1 MKWILCLLAVFV
13 LWMLLFW
20 QLDPWVIGVGAFFA
34 LLVGTLLG
42 DIFPDDLGK
51 MLNPL
56 RWLFFLIY
64 LPYFFYYCMKAN
76 LDVALRVIHP
86 DVPIRPGIVKVRTT
100 LHGEMAKTFLANSIT
115 LTPGTL
121 TVDIDGQD
129 LYIHWINIPA
139 ADPSKRSAEICGRF
153 EPLLRRIFE

>member
-1 MKWILCLLAVFV
+1 MKWFMCLLAVFA

-20 QLDPWVIGVGAFFA
+20 SLDPVVIGAGAFFA
-34 LLVGTLLG
+34 LIVGTLLG
-42 DIFPDDLGK
+42 DIYPDRLQK
-51 MLNPL
+51 VLSPK

-64 LPYFFYYCMKAN
+64 LPYFFWYCIRAN
-76 LDVALRVIHP
+76 VDVMLRVIHP
-86 DVPIRPGIVKVRTT
+86 DVPIRPGIVKVQTT
-100 LHGEMAKTFLANSIT
+100 LTSEMAKTFLANSIT

-129 LYIHWINIPA
+129 YYVHWINIDTDDA
-139 ADPSKRSAEICGRF
+139 ARRTAEICGRF

>member
-34 LLVGTLLG
+34 LIVGTLLG
-42 DIFPDDLGK
+42 GIFPDDLGK

-56 RWLFFLIY
+56 RWLLFLVY
-64 LPYFFYYCMKAN
+64 LPYFFYYCLKAN

-86 DVPIRPGIVKVRTT
+86 DVPIRPGIVKVQTT
-100 LHGEMAKTFLANSIT
+100 LRSEMAKTFLANSIT

-129 LYIHWINIPA
+129 LYIHCINITVT
-139 ADPSKRSAEICGRF
+139 DPSKRSAEICGRF

>member
-1 MKWILCLLAVFV
+1 MKWFMCLLAVFA

-20 QLDPWVIGVGAFFA
+20 SLDPWVILTGAFFA

-42 DIFPDDLGK
+42 EVYPDRLEK
-51 MLNPL
+51 VLNPR
-56 RWLFFLIY
+56 RWLYAMLY
-64 LPYFFYYCMKAN
+64 LPYFLFYCVKAN
-76 LDVALRVIHP
+76 LDVMLRVVHP

-100 LHGEMAKTFLANSIT
+100 LTGEMAKTFLANSIT

-129 LYIHWINIPA
+129 FYVHWINIDTDDPA
-139 ADPSKRSAEICGRF
+139 RRTAEICGRF

>member
-1 MKWILCLLAVFV
+1 MKWLMCLLSVFA

-20 QLDPWVIGVGAFFA
+20 SLDPWVLGTGAFFA

-42 DIFPDDLGK
+42 DIFPDRLEKLLD
-51 MLNPL
+51 PR
-56 RWLFFLIY
+56 RWLFLMIY
-64 LPYFFYYCMKAN
+64 LPFFFWCCVRAN

-100 LHGEMAKTFLANSIT
+100 LRGEMAKTFLANSIT

-129 LYIHWINIPA
+129 LYIHWININT
-139 ADPSKRSAEICGRF
+139 DDVRRRTEEICGRF